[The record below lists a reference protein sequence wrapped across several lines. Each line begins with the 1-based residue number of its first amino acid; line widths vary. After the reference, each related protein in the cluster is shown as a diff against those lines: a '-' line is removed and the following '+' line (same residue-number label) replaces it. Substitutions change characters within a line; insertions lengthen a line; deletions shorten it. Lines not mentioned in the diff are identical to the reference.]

1 MRVLLENAG
10 ARRGILLLERHGS
23 LVVEAEHRVGVSSV
37 RVLGAAPLDAR
48 NDLPAS
54 VVAYVART
62 RETVLLDEHAIE
74 GPFGHDPYFARS
86 APRSTLA
93 APILSKG
100 RLAGVIYLENDIASF
115 AFTPDR
121 VEVLG
126 LLSAQAA
133 IAIENARLYADLER
147 KVEER
152 TAELRRAN
160 DEILALSHAE
170 QAAQKALIERQR
182 EVIHELSTPIIE
194 VWDGV
199 IAVPL
204 MGVVDQSRSEDI
216 MGRLLERISCA
227 SCRSVILDLTGVEV
241 VDPDSAERIVRIVQA
256 ARLLGSRVLVT
267 GIRAAVAQAMI
278 HLGADLTGLTTRATL
293 RDALRQCMREA
304 RA

>member
-1 MRVLLENAG
+1 
-10 ARRGILLLERHGS
+10 
-23 LVVEAEHRVGVSSV
+23 
-37 RVLGAAPLDAR
+37 VLGAAPLEAR
-48 NDLPAS
+48 HDLPTT

-62 RETVLLDEHAIE
+62 RETVLLDEHATE
-74 GPFGHDPYFARS
+74 GPFGHDPYFVAQ
-86 APRSTLA
+86 APRSMLA
-93 APILSKG
+93 APIVSKG
-100 RLAGVIYLENDIASF
+100 RLAGVIYLENDLASF

-126 LLSAQAA
+126 LLSAQSA

-152 TAELRRAN
+152 TAELWRAN
-160 DEILALSHAE
+160 DEILALSRAE
-170 QAAQKALIERQR
+170 QQAQKALIERQQDL
-182 EVIHELSTPIIE
+182 IHALSTPIIE

-204 MGVVDQSRSEDI
+204 MGVVDQQRSEDI
-216 MGRLLERISCA
+216 MTRLLERISRA

-241 VDPDSAERIVRIVQA
+241 VDPDSAERIVRIVRA

-278 HLGADLTGLTTRATL
+278 HLGSDLTGLVTRATL
-293 RDALRQCMREA
+293 RDALRMCMREA